1 MSKPIKNIIPFPLWF
16 ILRLAF
22 LNLFIFVLV
31 YAIGIGRNTFEPPSE
46 VGVRFPLSMY
56 VTALF
61 LTNLVYIIGNLFEVV
76 HSKLWKKK
84 VDYFEMEKPFFKAAI
99 VMAGI
104 VCVTGIIIYFNWY
117 FS

>member
-1 MSKPIKNIIPFPLWF
+1 MSKSIQNIIPFPLWF

-22 LNLFIFVLV
+22 LNLFIFILV

-56 VTALF
+56 VTTLF

-84 VDYFEMEKPFFKAAI
+84 VDYFEMEKPFFKAAL